1 MIYSCCSLGA
11 VCFMYLQRI
20 TGELFYPLD
29 CLFKHPLSD
38 GLQRLVNFVPQL
50 AASGMQQIV
59 FLHVVPFGEK
69 VGVPKPDAEKI
80 DRAQTQFATALKT
93 VPSGI
98 DVKTEVQAGRALDV
112 ILRTANQYNC
122 DVILMGTQSRNL
134 FTEKLFGSTTA
145 ELSTRSTIP
154 LMTVRPQLISALTT
168 EELNLRCHHLFRGLL
183 VPYDDSQASK
193 HTVAEIAKHAQPGT
207 AQTCYLCR
215 VLDEGGRYELSAAE
229 EQRLIADTL
238 KPTQAQLQAAGINAE
253 IELRR
258 GNAITQILQA
268 AQEKDVSAIAIS
280 SNNGNRGV
288 ISVPSFAAELLR
300 RSMHPVLFF
309 PVPR

>member
-1 MIYSCCSLGA
+1 M
-11 VCFMYLQRI
+11 
-20 TGELFYPLD
+20 
-29 CLFKHPLSD
+29 
-38 GLQRLVNFVPQL
+38 PQL